1 MIVNVSG
8 VYEWTGQ
15 GLCKPVTQSMEVA
28 QASPL
33 TLKISVVGD
42 DKQPVDLT
50 EKYVEFTYGN
60 VYGRLG
66 LARGHG
72 DRVGQITL
80 TPTSI
85 VRQESGYYTW
95 DLKLIDDDGST
106 VLGYLV
112 PISSLRVTKTVR

>member
-1 MIVNVSG
+1 MIVNVGG

-15 GLCKPVTQSMEVA
+15 GLLKPSAQSIEVS
-28 QASPL
+28 QAEPL
-33 TLKISVVGD
+33 SLKVAVLGD

-50 EKYVEFTYGN
+50 EKYVELTYGN

-66 LARGHG
+66 LVRVHG
-72 DRVGQITL
+72 DKIGHTTL

-95 DLKLIDDDGST
+95 DLKLIDSDGST
-106 VLGYLV
+106 ILGYLV
-112 PISSLRVTKTVR
+112 PISSLRITKTVR